1 MLLIN
6 EEGMT
11 VVDPIGNISTRERM
25 VVPGRGMY
33 DLFDLAPKVKNG
45 FL

>member
-11 VVDPIGNISTRERM
+11 VIDPIGNISIRERM
-25 VVPGRGMY
+25 AVPRRGMY
-33 DLFDLAPKVKNG
+33 DLFDPASQAEI
-45 FL
+45 

>member
-11 VVDPIGNISTRERM
+11 VIDSIGNISTRERM
-25 VVPGRGMY
+25 AVPCRRMY
-33 DLFDLAPKVKNG
+33 DLFDPVA
-45 FL
+45 